1 MFASSNFKAVCGFAC
16 VALAACHALGH
27 GGGGDIAVF
36 ETAGQVDVGF
46 AVLDDNDIEQVAFD
60 PNDRVFQAI
69 LTPLAGAPPFIP
81 WDFGS
86 SEPGFDANEGDLPAE
101 AEIGWNVLSIQHWD
115 GVGELAFSPATGV
128 EGGYA
133 PQPDLT
139 DTLGGF
145 HAHPTFGLSD
155 LTDDLL
161 PLPDGV
167 YLTELSVSVTGLAD
181 SDPFYL
187 VALVDGVVNA
197 QPDPVAAAESLGE
210 AVRDFLDPQT
220 IDPGFGAPT
229 LGGKNFGFYAE
240 AIQYAESLV
249 IPEPG
254 AAALLLTA
262 LGFASTRSR

>member
-1 MFASSNFKAVCGFAC
+1 MKTQFQL
-16 VALAACHALGH
+16 LAAFGLCSLLLFAPRAYGH

-46 AVLDDNDIEQVAFD
+46 AILDDDDIEQIAFD
-60 PNDRVFQAI
+60 PNDSVFQAI
-69 LTPLAGAPPFIP
+69 LTPLTGAPAFIP

-101 AEIGWNVLSIQHWD
+101 AEIRWNVVSLSHWD
-115 GVGELAFSPATGV
+115 GSGAVAFTPASGV

-145 HAHPTFGLSD
+145 HAHPTFGLAD

-167 YLTELSVSVTGLAD
+167 YLAEMTVSVTGLED

-187 VALVDGVVNA
+187 VAMVDSVVSSQA
-197 QPDPVAAAESLGE
+197 DPIAAAEALGE
-210 AVRDFLDPQT
+210 ATRDYLSGATTSQPMLD
-220 IDPGFGAPT
+220 
-229 LGGKNFGFYAE
+229 GKNFGFYAD
-240 AIQYAESLV
+240 AIQYAESLT

-254 AAALLLTA
+254 SALLLSLA
-262 LGFASTRSR
+262 LAACPRRRR